1 MSLVAGEPIR
11 LVIPSALQM
20 GWNESPAYFCAT
32 TDTAGDV
39 AQTWIDTKEPQRR
52 HPMES
57 FTTAAQPAR
66 LQSSTSP
73 SYQMLAVYVDDFL
86 LAAVENKDK
95 LLQRMARHAIHSVFP
110 YPAATGTTEAKDPV
124 SKKKLAKG
132 DARWDPTKEILS
144 YWLDGVNRT
153 IQLPPVAPKTCSKKL
168 KTSSKNGGCRSNGF
182 AR

>member
-1 MSLVAGEPIR
+1 MSLVAGELIR

-86 LAAVENKDK
+86 LLAAVENKDK

-132 DARWDPTKEILS
+132 DARWETSKEILGCM
-144 YWLDGVNRT
+144 LNGCDRT
-153 IQLPPVAPKTCSKKL
+153 IQLPPV
-168 KTSSKNGGCRSNGF
+168 
-182 AR
+182 

>member
-1 MSLVAGEPIR
+1 MKFRVCMSLVAGEPIR

-95 LLQRMARHAIHSVFP
+95 LLQRMAPRNPQCISLSSRHGDDRGKRPRFQKE
-110 YPAATGTTEAKDPV
+110 TGQRGCSLGNFQRDPGMYV
-124 SKKKLAKG
+124 E
-132 DARWDPTKEILS
+132 W
-144 YWLDGVNRT
+144 V
-153 IQLPPVAPKTCSKKL
+153 
-168 KTSSKNGGCRSNGF
+168 
-182 AR
+182 